1 MANKLIKGSDNLYYK
16 CPKCGCEYAYT
27 NFYDKRI
34 GVYCFNCDS
43 FIAWTSYEKALR
55 YNRDE
60 NFKKFID
67 ENDNATMMDTY
78 KRNGITSVKCH
89 KCGCILYNTMFPP
102 PQGQQNL
109 AKAKYCPMCG
119 RRFY

>member
-1 MANKLIKGSDNLYYK
+1 MANKSIKGSDNLYYK